1 MPVQRV
7 VKDKQVGYKWGTSG
21 HVYYGPGAEAKAR
34 LQGRAILAAGYKEP
48 GVTSSPKK

>member
-7 VKDKQVGYKWGTSG
+7 MNNGKVGYRFGQSG

-34 LQGRAILAAGYKEP
+34 LQERAARAGGWKGDQAASKR
-48 GVTSSPKK
+48 